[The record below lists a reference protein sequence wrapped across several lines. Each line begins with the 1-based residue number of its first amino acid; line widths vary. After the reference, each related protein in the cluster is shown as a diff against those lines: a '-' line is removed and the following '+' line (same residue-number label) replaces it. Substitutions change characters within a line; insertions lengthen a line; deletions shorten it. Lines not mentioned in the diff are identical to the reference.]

1 MLCDRPIP
9 EAFRRGPDRRSDPI
23 RKRVRIRIR
32 EKLTKTK
39 RKPCPK
45 CWHDGQRGWA
55 KGFCNIHAKEKGL
68 EDPRRNHTTGVILL
82 KVKELKV
89 KERKPGM
96 GAQKKLKKAEATSQA
111 KYQEAG
117 AGHEE
122 STQAEESPRINAS
135 EKQKQLMKKRKKLTQ
150 EEVEAKNLEI
160 MLLKPVEGFAKAAMD
175 SDTEAEFFRAP
186 AGDIRRLGE
195 PQAEWM
201 DSDDEWESG
210 RCMLCRR
217 RVLDDLE
224 QLNLDLCE
232 EDFQKRRKPEPLVP
246 AWQWFDNE
254 TEQLDCAHDLHQAMV
269 ESRPDQ
275 EAAVRR
281 QDEEEIL
288 RLKHLDA
295 VERRAQEISVHK
307 AQLQRKR
314 QGTELTRLEFDAVD
328 FYWDP
333 PPPGRLMWSED

>member
-1 MLCDRPIP
+1 VK
-9 EAFRRGPDRRSDPI
+9 GVI
-23 RKRVRIRIR
+23 RKL
-32 EKLTKTK
+32 KL
-39 RKPCPK
+39 
-45 CWHDGQRGWA
+45 H
-55 KGFCNIHAKEKGL
+55 
-68 EDPRRNHTTGVILL
+68 L
-82 KVKELKV
+82 KVKLNLK
-89 KERKPGM
+89 
-96 GAQKKLKKAEATSQA
+96 QKKLT
-111 KYQEAG
+111 
-117 AGHEE
+117 
-122 STQAEESPRINAS
+122 TN
-135 EKQKQLMKKRKKLTQ
+135 EKELTK

-160 MLLKPVEGFAKAAMD
+160 RLLKPVEGFAKAAMD

-201 DSDDEWESG
+201 DSDAEWESG

>member
-1 MLCDRPIP
+1 LQNLSRQIKRCNKPSQP
-9 EAFRRGPDRRSDPI
+9 LAVECPGPS
-23 RKRVRIRIR
+23 
-32 EKLTKTK
+32 
-39 RKPCPK
+39 PCP
-45 CWHDGQRGWA
+45 DGASSHQQS
-55 KGFCNIHAKEKGL
+55 L
-68 EDPRRNHTTGVILL
+68 PDPNRRTHHPKKL
-82 KVKELKV
+82 KVKGVMRKLKLQLKV
-89 KERKPGM
+89 KLNLKQKKAAATSQFPPG
-96 GAQKKLKKAEATSQA
+96 GQTPEKLINAKKQKKLT
-111 KYQEAG
+111 
-117 AGHEE
+117 
-122 STQAEESPRINAS
+122 TN
-135 EKQKQLMKKRKKLTQ
+135 EKELTK

-160 MLLKPVEGFAKAAMD
+160 RLLKPVEGFAKAAMD

-254 TEQLDCAHDLHQAMV
+254 TEQLDCAHDLDQAMV

-295 VERRAQEISVHK
+295 VERRAEEISVHK
-307 AQLQRKR
+307 AQLQRTH